1 MTIDPPT
8 QPAWLYPESLTVA
21 ADVQRELAQRVVT
34 EDQLPDIRLIGGV
47 DVSNNLYDPLNQ
59 IYAAMVALNA
69 KSLQVMDTATHAD
82 TATLPYRP
90 GFLGFREA
98 PVLVKAFEKLE
109 TKPDIL
115 LVDGHGIS
123 HPRGLGIAS
132 HLGVLL
138 DTPTV
143 GVAKSILVGHVEG
156 ELGEEA
162 GSQAPLVWKGRQI
175 GMALRSKRRSNPLYI
190 ASGHR
195 ISLPT
200 AIQIVLECLKGYRLP
215 EPTRQAHLAAN
226 ACRKQQVSLV

>member
-1 MTIDPPT
+1 MTIDPFT
-8 QPAWLYPESLTVA
+8 QHAWLYPESLAVA
-21 ADVQRELAQRVVT
+21 ANVQRELAERVITVD
-34 EDQLPDIRLIGGV
+34 ELPDIRLIGGV

-59 IYAAMVALNA
+59 IYAALVSLDAN
-69 KSLQVMDTATHAD
+69 SLQVLNTATHSD

-98 PVLVKAFEKLE
+98 PVLVKAFAKLE
-109 TKPDIL
+109 KKPDIL

-138 DTPTV
+138 NIPTI
-143 GVAKSILVGHVEG
+143 GVAKSILVGHIEG
-156 ELGEEA
+156 ELGETA
-162 GSQAPLVWKGRQI
+162 GDQAPLVWKDKQI
-175 GMALRSKRRSNPLYI
+175 GMAIRSKKRSNPLYI

-195 ISLPT
+195 ISLST
-200 AIQIVLECLKGYRLP
+200 AIQIVLGCLRGYRLP

-226 ACRKQQVSLV
+226 SCRKQQLMLI